1 MRVTTLYASSA
12 ASSAAYYTKYLTAA
26 PGEVPGV
33 WMGAQAD
40 GLGLVGTVDGEKLQA
55 LLAGLD
61 PVTGRSLGRALTD
74 RTTSDGR
81 VVKAVAGFD
90 ATVSAPKSLSVL
102 WALTGDDRL
111 LECHDV
117 AVRAVVDAL
126 ERWAATTRVRSGG
139 GRLHLDT
146 QGLSVAGFR
155 QTTSRLDDPQIHTHL
170 VVSAKVQTEDG
181 RWMALDARVLKQ
193 HQRSFGGLY
202 QSVLRS
208 ELTAKFGVS
217 WEPIVNGQAEIAGL
231 DPNLLAAFSK
241 RAAQVDVE
249 TDARIEE
256 FETREGRAPS
266 RFERAAIEREA
277 AADTRVKKTGTAAA
291 ELRTTWR
298 KEATDLGHTPR
309 SVIDTVNTAG
319 RTQPEPAKTT
329 VAEIVTALSDRKSVW
344 HDLDVLRE
352 ITDRFQPRQGIP
364 GERWSGVLDRALDTV
379 LEQCI
384 GLDPDQRDGEEGRG
398 SDGRSVW
405 IEPVAPRWSSQQVID
420 QELDLLAWTLSAQ
433 DLEPSPSTSIER
445 GHLDALQAAA
455 AGEVAGGDR
464 LVVIIGPAG
473 AGKTSMLAAA
483 IDDLRR
489 HDRSAFGVAPTAKA
503 ARVLEDETGMRTD
516 TLAKLLHEH
525 ARDGGPRPEWRLK
538 CGTTVI
544 VDEAGMVSTPD
555 LWRLTDLAQRL
566 DLRVVLVGDP
576 HQLQAVARGGMFPE
590 LAATAMRTVEL
601 EHVHRFTEPWEAA
614 ASLRLRRGDPA
625 VLSEYLWHGRVE
637 PGTLDQH
644 LRTVGREWAEAQS
657 AGRSLAITTTTNEHA
672 TLINHHIQNSRL
684 RTGALTGVPV
694 AAADGEV
701 FVGDVVMTRRNDRTL
716 TTTAG
721 DAVRNRDR
729 WTVTA
734 THDDGSITARSH
746 ASDATVTLPAGYV
759 REFVQLA
766 YATTEHGNQGITTDQ
781 SITLVTGT
789 TTGRG
794 LYVGATRGRDD
805 NQLFVVTDQHS
816 EREAMDLLGRVL
828 ATDRADTPAVT
839 HRRHLEERQPTPA
852 PGPRRRA
859 VEPGWL
865 NEWQNDV
872 RDRVPMISRLLASMT
887 EERPALEQSVANAR
901 QSYDKARALPAPDQ
915 HDLIQARR
923 AANLDDAA
931 ARTARYLASNAT
943 WRTRRPLERAATA
956 AAERAAESASRL
968 DELEAIYQPVI
979 EQREAARRELAGATQ
994 RLDKH
999 DRRTVDLREYRV
1011 DDIALDQA
1019 ISTWR
1024 TWAAGHT
1031 VTGSDLDR
1039 AVEEFA
1045 RYVDTVSEARA
1056 LLITVAPEHAA
1067 LNPPAQHVGRAD
1079 VDYGIEL

>member
-12 ASSAAYYTKYLTAA
+12 ASSAAYYTKYLTQA
-26 PGEVPGV
+26 PGEAPGV

-40 GLGLVGTVDGEKLQA
+40 GFGLVGMVEGEQLQA

-117 AVRAVVDAL
+117 AARAVVDAF
-126 ERWAATTRVRSGG
+126 ERWAATTRVRSAG
-139 GRLHLDT
+139 GRMHLDT
-146 QGLSVAGFR
+146 HGLSVAGFR

-170 VVSAKVQTEDG
+170 VVSAKVQTQDG

-193 HQRSFGGLY
+193 HQRTFGGLY

-208 ELTAKFGVS
+208 ELTAKFGVG
-217 WEPIVNGQAEIAGL
+217 WEPIVNGQAEITGL
-231 DPNLLAAFSK
+231 DPELLAAFSK

-249 TDARIEE
+249 TDARIKD
-256 FETREGRAPS
+256 FEAREGRAPS

-291 ELRTTWR
+291 ELRTAWR
-298 KEATDLGHTPR
+298 KEATDLGHTSR
-309 SVIDTVNTAG
+309 SVIDAVNTAG
-319 RTQPEPAKTT
+319 RATSEPTKTT
-329 VAEIVTALSDRKSVW
+329 VAEIVSALSERKSVW

-352 ITDRFQPRQGIP
+352 ITDRFQPRKGID
-364 GERWSGVLDRALDTV
+364 GERWSGVLDRALDRV

-433 DLEPSPSTSIER
+433 GLEPSPSQSIER
-445 GHLDALQAAA
+445 GHLDVLQAAA
-455 AGEVAGGDR
+455 AAEVAGEDR

-473 AGKTSMLAAA
+473 AGKTSMLTAA

-489 HDRSAFGVAPTAKA
+489 HDRPVFGVAPTAKA

-525 ARDGGPRPEWRLK
+525 ARDGGPRPEWQMRR
-538 CGTTVI
+538 GTTVI

-590 LAATAMRTVEL
+590 LSATATRTVEL
-601 EHVHRFTEPWEAA
+601 EQIHRFTEPWEAA

-625 VLSEYLWHGRVE
+625 ALSEYLWHGRVE
-637 PGTLDQH
+637 PGSLDQH
-644 LRTVGREWAEAQS
+644 LRTIGREWAEAQTK
-657 AGRSLAITTTTNEHA
+657 GRSLAITTTTNEHA
-672 TLINHHIQNSRL
+672 TLINHHIQNAPL
-684 RTGALTGVPV
+684 KTGALTGEPV
-694 AAADGEV
+694 TAADGHI
-701 FVGDVVMTRRNDRTL
+701 FIADVVMTRRNDRTL

-721 DAVRNRDR
+721 DSVRNRDR
-729 WTVTA
+729 WTLTA
-734 THDDGSITARSH
+734 THDDGAITAHSH
-746 ASDATVTLPAGYV
+746 TSDATVTLPAGYV

-805 NQLFVVTDQHS
+805 NQFLVVTDQRS

-839 HRRHLEERQPTPA
+839 HRRQLAERQPAPA

-859 VEPGWL
+859 VEPVWL
-865 NEWQNDV
+865 NEWQSDV
-872 RDRVPMISRLLASMT
+872 RERVPMIGGLLASMA
-887 EERPALEQSVANAR
+887 EERPALEQSVAQAR
-901 QSYDKARALPAPDQ
+901 QGYDQARALLAPDQ
-915 HDLIQARR
+915 HDLSRARR
-923 AANLDDAA
+923 EANLDEAA
-931 ARTARYLASNAT
+931 ARTARYRAGNAT
-943 WRTRRPLERAATA
+943 WRTRRPLERAAA
-956 AAERAAESASRL
+956 AATERAAVSASRV
-968 DELEAIYQPVI
+968 DELEAACRPVS
-979 EQREAARRELAGATQ
+979 EQRATARVSLAKAAMRLEA
-994 RLDKH
+994 H
-999 DRRTVDLREYRV
+999 DRRAVALRDYR
-1011 DDIALDQA
+1011 DDDTALDQA
-1019 ISTWR
+1019 ITTWR

-1031 VTGSDLDR
+1031 VTGADLDHTVR
-1039 AVEEFA
+1039 ELA
-1045 RYVDTVSEARA
+1045 RYADTVPEARA
-1056 LLITVAPEHAA
+1056 LLTTLDAEHPA
-1067 LNPPAQHVGRAD
+1067 LHPPTQHLDRTD
-1079 VDYGIEL
+1079 IDYGIDL

>member
-40 GLGLVGTVDGEKLQA
+40 ALGLVGNVDGEQLQA
-55 LLAGLD
+55 LLGGLD

-74 RTTSDGR
+74 RTTADGR

-90 ATVSAPKSLSVL
+90 ATLSAPKSLSVL
-102 WALTGDDRL
+102 WALTGDDGL

-117 AVRAVVDAL
+117 AVRAVVDAF
-126 ERWAATTRVRSGG
+126 ERWAATTRVRSSG

-146 QGLSVAGFR
+146 RGLSVAGFR

-170 VVSAKVQTEDG
+170 VVSAKVQTVDG

-193 HQRSFGGLY
+193 HQRTFGGLY

-208 ELTAKFGVS
+208 EVTAKFGVG
-217 WEPIVNGQAEIAGL
+217 WEAIVNGQAEIAGVHP
-231 DPNLLAAFSK
+231 DLLAAFSK

-249 TDARIEE
+249 TDARVEE
-256 FETREGRAPS
+256 FEAREGRAPS

-291 ELRTTWR
+291 ELRSVWR
-298 KEATDLGHTPR
+298 KEVADLGHTPR
-309 SVIDTVNTAG
+309 SVIDAVNSAG
-319 RTQPEPAKTT
+319 RAQAEQAKTT
-329 VAEIVTALSDRKSVW
+329 VAEIVAALSDRKSVW

-352 ITDRFQPRQGIP
+352 VTDWFQPRRGIP
-364 GERWSGVLDRALDTV
+364 GERWSGVLDRALDRV
-379 LEQCI
+379 LEQCV
-384 GLDPDQRDGEEGRG
+384 GLDPDSAGDEGRG

-420 QELDLLAWTLSAQ
+420 QELDLLAWTLAAQ
-433 DLEPSPSTSIER
+433 GLEPSPSQSVER
-445 GHLDALQAAA
+445 GRLDVLQAAA
-455 AGEVAGGDR
+455 AAEVAGGDR

-473 AGKTSMLAAA
+473 AGKTSMLTAA
-483 IDDLRR
+483 IDDLHAQGRQV
-489 HDRSAFGVAPTAKA
+489 FGVAPTAKA
-503 ARVLEDETGMRTD
+503 ARVLETETGMPAD

-525 ARDGGPRPEWRLK
+525 ARKGGPRPEWRLK
-538 CGTTVI
+538 RGTTVI

-590 LAATAMRTVEL
+590 LAATATRTAEL
-601 EHVHRFTEPWEAA
+601 EQVHRFSEAWEAA

-644 LRTVGREWAEAQS
+644 LRTIGREWAEAQ
-657 AGRSLAITTTTNEHA
+657 AKGRSLAITTTTNEHA
-672 TLINHHIQNSRL
+672 TLINHHIQKARL
-684 RTGALTGVPV
+684 NAGALTGVPV
-694 AAADGEV
+694 AAADGAIYI
-701 FVGDVVMTRRNDRTL
+701 GDVVMTRRNDRTL

-721 DAVRNRDR
+721 DPVRNRDR
-729 WTVTA
+729 WTATA

-746 ASDATVTLPAGYV
+746 TSDATVALPATYV
-759 REFVQLA
+759 SEFVQLA

-805 NQLFVVTDQHS
+805 NQFLVVTDQYS
-816 EREAMDLLGRVL
+816 EREAMELLGRVL
-828 ATDRADTPAVT
+828 ATDRADTSAVT
-839 HRRHLEERQPTPA
+839 HRRHLAERQPARA
-852 PGPRRRA
+852 PGPKPRA

-865 NEWQNDV
+865 NQWQSDV
-872 RDRVPMISRLLASMT
+872 RERVPTIGGLLDIMS
-887 EERPALEQSVANAR
+887 EERHALEQSVANAR
-901 QSYDKARALPAPDQ
+901 DRYDKALALPAPDQ
-915 HDLIQARR
+915 HDLFHARR
-923 AANLDDAA
+923 EANLDAAA
-931 ARTARYLASNAT
+931 ARFARTQAGNAT
-943 WRTRRPLERAATA
+943 WRTRRSLERAATA
-956 AAERAAESASRL
+956 ATERAAVSAGHV
-968 DELEAIYQPVI
+968 DELEAIHQPVA
-979 EQREAARRELAGATQ
+979 EQRQAARCELSAATQ
-994 RLDKH
+994 RLDTH
-999 DRRTVDLREYRV
+999 DRRAADLRNYRV

-1019 ISTWR
+1019 ITTWR
-1024 TWAAGHT
+1024 NWAAGHT
-1031 VTGSDLDR
+1031 VTGSDLDH
-1039 AVEEFA
+1039 ALDEFA
-1045 RYVDTVSEARA
+1045 RYADTVPEARA
-1056 LLITVAPEHAA
+1056 LLISVTPDHPA
-1067 LNPPAQHVGRAD
+1067 LNPPVQHVDRAE
-1079 VDYGIEL
+1079 VDWGIEP

>member
-40 GLGLVGTVDGEKLQA
+40 GLGLVGTVEGEQLQA

-61 PVTGRSLGRALTD
+61 PVSGRSLGRALTD

-117 AVRAVVDAL
+117 AVRAVVDAF
-126 ERWAATTRVRSGG
+126 ERWAATTRVRSSS

-146 QGLSVAGFR
+146 LGLSVAGFR

-170 VVSAKVQTEDG
+170 VVSAKVQTQDG

-193 HQRSFGGLY
+193 HQRTFGGLY

-208 ELTAKFGVS
+208 ELTAKFGVG
-217 WEPIVNGQAEIAGL
+217 WEAIVNGQAEIAGL

-249 TDARIEE
+249 TDARIGD
-256 FETREGRAPS
+256 FEAREGRAPS

-291 ELRTTWR
+291 ELRAAWR
-298 KEATDLGHTPR
+298 QEAKDLGYTPR
-309 SVIDTVNTAG
+309 SVIDAVNHAG
-319 RTQPEPAKTT
+319 RVQPEPEKTT
-329 VAEIVTALSDRKSVW
+329 VAEIVTALSDRRSVW
-344 HDLDVLRE
+344 HDLDVVRE
-352 ITDRFQPRQGIP
+352 ITDRFQPRKGID
-364 GERWSGVLDRALDTV
+364 GERWSGVLDRALDRV
-379 LEQCI
+379 LEQCV
-384 GLDPDQRDGEEGRG
+384 GLDPDQRDGEDGRG

-420 QELDLLAWTLSAQ
+420 QELDLLAWTLAAQ
-433 DLEPSPSTSIER
+433 VLEPSPSQSIER
-445 GHLDALQAAA
+445 GHLDVLQVAAA
-455 AGEVAGGDR
+455 AEVAGGDR

-473 AGKTSMLAAA
+473 AGKTSMLTAA
-483 IDDLRR
+483 IDDLHAQRR
-489 HDRSAFGVAPTAKA
+489 LVFGVAPTAKA
-503 ARVLEDETGMRTD
+503 ARVLETETGMRTD

-525 ARDGGPRPEWRLK
+525 ARNSGPRPEWHLK
-538 CGTTVI
+538 RGTTVI
-544 VDEAGMVSTPD
+544 VDEAGMVSTPE

-590 LAATAMRTVEL
+590 LAATATRTVEL
-601 EHVHRFTEPWEAA
+601 EQIHRFTEPWEAA

-625 VLSEYLWHGRVE
+625 VLSEYLWHGRVD
-637 PGTLDQH
+637 PGNLDAH
-644 LRTVGREWAEAQS
+644 LRTIGREWAGAQA

-672 TLINHHIQNSRL
+672 TLINHHIQNTRL
-684 RTGALTGVPV
+684 KTGALTGVPV
-694 AAADGEV
+694 AAADGNIYI
-701 FVGDVVMTRRNDRTL
+701 GDVVMTRRNDRTL

-721 DAVRNRDR
+721 DNVRNRDR
-729 WTVTA
+729 WTITA
-734 THDDGSITARSH
+734 THDDGTITARSH
-746 ASDATVTLPAGYV
+746 TSDATVTLPAAYV
-759 REFVQLA
+759 SEFVQLA

-805 NQLFVVTDQHS
+805 NHLLVVTDQHS

-839 HRRHLEERQPTPA
+839 HRRQLAERQPAPA

-859 VEPGWL
+859 VEPASL
-865 NEWQNDV
+865 NEWQSDV
-872 RDRVPMISRLLASMT
+872 RDRVPMIDRLLGMMT
-887 EERPALEQSVANAR
+887 EERPGLEQSVANAR
-901 QSYDKARALPAPDQ
+901 ESYDKARALPAPDQ
-915 HDLIQARR
+915 HDLSRARR
-923 AANLDDAA
+923 DANIDEAA
-931 ARTARYLASNAT
+931 ARTARYRADNAT

-956 AAERAAESASRL
+956 ATERAAVSAGRV
-968 DELEAIYQPVI
+968 DELEAIYQPVT
-979 EQREAARRELAGATQ
+979 EQREAARRELAVATQ

-999 DRRTVDLREYRV
+999 DRRAVDLRDYRA

-1031 VTGSDLDR
+1031 VTGPDLDH
-1039 AVEEFA
+1039 AVEELA
-1045 RYVDTVSEARA
+1045 RYVDTVPEAHP
-1056 LLITVAPEHAA
+1056 LLNAIAPEHPA
-1067 LNPPAQHVGRAD
+1067 LHPPAQHVDRAD